1 MVKANTTFVSNVAV
15 IKSKSTSVGDKDF
28 LNKIRDYG
36 ALYKLCNQMCGG
48 TTNSSFYM
56 FNSAQRKILKPEV
69 FGEYISQPTKEE
81 TEKSQEQEEIYG
93 YSLYD
98 INKLFPLINEF
109 HFDYGKSI
117 WETGKHFW
125 AKGSFYDTAKS
136 VKFGTWKPVAVQQG
150 TVKATGGG
158 TLFTTYVHQ
167 EIERITSNVNPEYIS
182 IEDADLSELDEKDP
196 YYYIYQKTA
205 GVSAADNDFDV
216 KNKEAKAYIQKYGL
230 YSAFLDID
238 QARIIT
244 GKVDENIFVDA
255 GPGTG
260 KTYTLIHK
268 INYLVNH
275 DEVDPESIMV
285 LCFTNAAVAEVKKR
299 RNEFVKQGGSRGLR
313 NVDVRTFHSFAWWL
327 INEYNNNPEFRE
339 AGDWTP
345 INRDTL
351 SYDGTIIRATYI
363 LKKYH
368 ELVLGGWSHFIVDE
382 IQDLT
387 DVRARLVLE
396 IVDGCINVGCGVS
409 VLGDLCQAIYDY
421 NQADVAFPLSSDAF
435 YKSLFSLLYGKAS
448 FYKLLDNHRQ
458 TSELIEITK
467 PLRTAIL
474 SEKLPEMKNATKEL
488 EGRMSHIPGQEIVGE
503 NGQLLLNRLVED
515 GKVCLLCRN
524 NGQVLK
530 LSSQL
535 RRRGVAH
542 VVNAYD
548 RDRCYAKWV
557 AAVFRGYSK
566 QMISKDDFEARY
578 EKYCESEY
586 SADEVWDRMCSAL
599 KKPDNLVLGVD
610 EVIDTIY
617 TTKLDDPMFHNV
629 VESGIIVSNIHRA
642 KGREYEAVVV
652 ESSFID
658 RLTSNRKQ
666 DIGEYKTLY
675 VAITRPKKGLYCSH
689 MVDSDMRI
697 YPIFAT
703 GRKRWLKFVN
713 KQPKYME
720 IQTNVDIDI
729 ESYNMLGE
737 GVQKYISEN
746 VSGGDEIILRK
757 SKANEILRYDIV
769 HIKDGVSTII
779 GRMTRKFEDDI
790 EALIQTDDQC
800 QWPYEIRELYVTD
813 VFSQIDDNVSNKDMS
828 SVTWNWVEFCGMGRM
843 VYDVY

>member
-1 MVKANTTFVSNVAV
+1 MEKANTTFASNVAV
-15 IKSKSTSVGDKDF
+15 IKSKSTSVGDKEFLDKVRDYAA
-28 LNKIRDYG
+28 LNK
-36 ALYKLCNQMCGG
+36 LYNQMCGR

-56 FNSAQRKILKPEV
+56 FNTIQRKILKPDM
-69 FGEYISQPTKEE
+69 FGEYIPPQTKEE
-81 TEKSQEQEEIYG
+81 YEKSQQLDRQYG
-93 YSLYD
+93 YSEFD
-98 INKLFPLINEF
+98 KAGLFPIINEF

-117 WETGKHFW
+117 WDTGGFFW
-125 AKGSFYDTAKS
+125 AKGSFYDTARE
-136 VKFGTWKPVAVQQG
+136 VKLGTWKPVAVQQG

-167 EIERITSNVNPEYIS
+167 EIERITSDVNPKYIS

-205 GVSAADNDFDV
+205 GVTEADNEFDV
-216 KNKEAKAYIQKYGL
+216 KNKEARAYIQKYGL
-230 YSAFLDID
+230 YSAFLDVD

-327 INEYNNNPEFRE
+327 INEYNNNPEFRD
-339 AGDWTP
+339 AGDWQP

-351 SYDGTIIRATYI
+351 SYDGTIIKATYI
-363 LKKYH
+363 LKKHH

-396 IVDGCINVGCGVS
+396 IVSGCLDVECGVS

-421 NQADVAFPLSSDAF
+421 NQAEVAFPLSSDAF
-435 YKSLFSLLYGKAS
+435 YKSMFSLLYGKAS
-448 FYKLLDNHRQ
+448 FFKLLDNHRQ
-458 TSELIEITK
+458 TNELIEITK

-474 SEKLPEMKNATKEL
+474 SDKLSEMKLATKEL
-488 EGRMSHIPGQEIVGE
+488 EGRISHIPGQDIMGE
-503 NGQLLLNRLVED
+503 DGQLLLDRLSD
-515 GKVCLLCRN
+515 GGKICLLCRN

-557 AAVFRGYSK
+557 AAVFRDYPK
-566 QMISKDDFEARY
+566 QMISKDDFAERY
-578 EKYCESEY
+578 EKYRESEY
-586 SADEVWDRMCSAL
+586 SAEEVWDRMCSAL
-599 KKPDNLVLGVD
+599 KKPDNLVLGV
-610 EVIDTIY
+610 EEIIDTVY
-617 TTKLDDPMFHNV
+617 ATKLDDPMFHNV
-629 VESGIIVSNIHRA
+629 VESGVIVSNIHRA

-652 ESSFID
+652 ESGFMD

-689 MVDSDMRI
+689 MVSSDMRI
-697 YPIFAT
+697 YTIFAT

-729 ESYNMLGE
+729 ESYNKLGE
-737 GVQKYISEN
+737 GVQKYIAEH
-746 VSGGDEIILRK
+746 VSCGDEIILRK

-769 HIKDGVSTII
+769 HVKDGVSSTI
-779 GRMTRKFEDDI
+779 GRMTRQFEDDI
-790 EALIQTDDQC
+790 EALIQTDDHC

-813 VFSQIDDNVSNKDMS
+813 VFSQINDNVSEHDMS